1 MATTVCSHGKHFTKL
16 ITGYHPL
23 MRIFPIGLA
32 LFILIPLIEI
42 YLFIKVGASIGA
54 FNTILLIL
62 TTAVIGV
69 ALIRHQGMS
78 TFQKVQ
84 SQMQHGELP
93 AIGMIEGVM
102 LFFAGALLLTP
113 GFFTDTIGF
122 ILLIPPLRKA
132 LALWLLE
139 RSGMIVQIRTQQSQ
153 SRYSKPQ
160 DYIEGDYDRRDDD
173 DK

>member
-1 MATTVCSHGKHFTKL
+1 
-16 ITGYHPL
+16 

-42 YLFIKVGASIGA
+42 FLFIKVGASIGA

-62 TTAVIGV
+62 ATAVIGV
-69 ALIRHQGMS
+69 ALLRRQGMS

-84 SQMQHGELP
+84 SQMQQGELP
-93 AIGMIEGVM
+93 ALGMIEAVM

-122 ILLIPPLRKA
+122 ILLIPPLRKV

-139 RSGMIVQIRTQQSQ
+139 RSGMIVQIRTQQSHTRA
-153 SRYSKPQ
+153 SRPQ
-160 DYIEGDYDRRDDD
+160 DFIEGDYDRRDDNE
-173 DK
+173 K

>member
-1 MATTVCSHGKHFTKL
+1 
-16 ITGYHPL
+16 

-62 TTAVIGV
+62 VTAIVGV
-69 ALIRHQGMS
+69 ALLRWQGLS
-78 TFQKVQ
+78 TINKVQ

-93 AIGMIEGVM
+93 ALGMIEGMM

-113 GFFTDTIGF
+113 GFFTDAVGF
-122 ILLIPPLRKA
+122 LILIPPLRKA

-139 RSGMIVQIRTQQSQ
+139 RSGWMVQIRTQQSQ
-153 SRYSKPQ
+153 GRGSGSQ
-160 DYIEGDYDRRDDD
+160 DYIEGDYDRRDNNE
-173 DK
+173 K